1 MWIVMDDKAETCCET
16 YLLTSYWQEKNL
28 LQTPKFPVFFDE
40 WFRSLWKISVRK
52 SADKVLCE
60 FYFVLQ
66 YSWID
71 EKLLKTSEERTEDVP
86 GDDKTSIITCT
97 DVGVYED
104 LVLDDLD
111 FNSGFVR
118 LSGNDRIL

>member
-1 MWIVMDDKAETCCET
+1 MKKLKHAVKHTYSPVTDK
-16 YLLTSYWQEKNL
+16 K
-28 LQTPKFPVFFDE
+28 
-40 WFRSLWKISVRK
+40 KIFYKLPSFLCFSTNGSDLYGKYHVRK